1 MNFKT
6 ACHLLDID
14 STDKNWRHVLKKQ
27 YKIKALKYHPDR
39 QGKIEGKYND
49 DLFKEISAA
58 YQYLEN
64 YDEMTSFYENPRTYL
79 GHLIILCEHQ
89 ATLILQELDG
99 ENFVKIYN
107 IIIKYKQFLRFSSAF
122 YDFMEKRNIYW
133 FSQGN
138 LKKRHLSD
146 YLEGECIYNEDS
158 LSSTKQYRT
167 YHDAEWDLTYHCEKE
182 KEIVRDISN
191 SQTMLIKPLL
201 DDVMTEN
208 VYKCIFKDETYL
220 IPLWHHEL
228 VYENADEELI
238 VKIMP
243 KLPSSNYWI
252 DEDNNLHQ
260 KVEYTLYELWDC
272 VIADKCMEIFF
283 GKKRLL
289 FYPNRLKLQTE
300 QTWEWKNQGIS
311 TINSHNIYDIS
322 EKADIILHIHI
333 SGIT

>member
-1 MNFKT
+1 MNFRT

-27 YKIKALKYHPDR
+27 YKKKALKYHPDR
-39 QGKIEGKYND
+39 NLAEKYSD

-64 YDEMTSFYENPRTYL
+64 YDELTSAYENPRTYL
-79 GHLIILCEHQ
+79 GNLIILCEHQ
-89 ATLILQELDG
+89 ATLILQELDC
-99 ENFVKIYN
+99 ESFVRIYN
-107 IIIKYKQFLRFSSAF
+107 IITKYKQLLQFSPTF
-122 YDFMEKRNIYW
+122 YEFMEKRNIYW

-138 LKKRHLSD
+138 LKKRHLSELD
-146 YLEGECIYNEDS
+146 GDEFIFCEDS
-158 LSSTKQYRT
+158 LSSTKKYTT
-167 YHDAEWDLTYHCEKE
+167 YHDDEWDLTYYCEKE
-182 KEIVRDISN
+182 KDVVKDISN

-208 VYKCIFKDETYL
+208 VYKCIFKGATYL

-228 VYENADEELI
+228 VYENEDEELI
-238 VKIMP
+238 VKIIP

-252 DEDNNLHQ
+252 DEDNHLHQ

-300 QTWEWKNQGIS
+300 QIWEWKNQGIS
-311 TINSHNIYDIS
+311 MINSHNIYDIS